1 MNSSIFQ
8 GHGEQEEWDGSAVK
22 EKLEQY
28 KCVLFTNFTSLP
40 ASGSKVHVCCSS
52 KRGMGVRGFFVDE

>member
-28 KCVLFTNFTSLP
+28 KCVLFTNFTSLQP
-40 ASGSKVHVCCSS
+40 ASGLNVHVCCLS
-52 KRGMGVRGFFVDE
+52 KRGMGVRGFLIC